1 MKTAAD
7 ALLPAEEIMET
18 NSGDI
23 IGQVLR
29 ERGVR
34 FLFTLCGG
42 HISPILVGSKKKGIR
57 VVDVRDEVNAVFAAD
72 AIGRITGVPG
82 VAAVTAGPGVT
93 NALTALK
100 NAQMAQTP
108 LILLG
113 GAAPTVLKNRGALQD
128 IDQLSLLKSIV
139 KMSVTVRRN
148 CDVVPVMEKAF
159 DVCRSGVPGPVFVEC
174 PIDILYG
181 ESLVRQWYGAKP
193 DAERK
198 SSVRSKLLDFYL
210 KRHVDRMFACEF
222 DDMQPVETRVTS
234 PDFDTSSVSKARGL
248 LAMAQ
253 RPVLIVGS
261 QATLHPDNIDMLAGA
276 IGSLGIPVYLTGM
289 ARGLLGRSHPLQM
302 RHQRKKA
309 LQKADLV
316 IIAGMPCDFRLNY
329 GRAIGSGANI
339 IAVNRSKT
347 DLKLNCRPDLA
358 VLSDP
363 FLFLCALPDAF
374 TSDPSGWAAWVQEL
388 KNNDDEREAFIAQT
402 AAQDTEFVNP
412 LAMLKKLDK
421 VIDDQGII
429 VADGG
434 DFVATASYIL
444 QPSGPLKWLD
454 PGVFGTLGV
463 GAGFALGSKLV
474 HPEAEVWLIYGD
486 GAAGFSLQE
495 FDTFVRHQL
504 PVIAVVGNDG
514 GWTQIARDQITLFGD
529 DVATSLRRTDYH
541 VVAEGYGAK
550 GFLLDRQ
557 EDIDAVFRAAKQAAR
572 DGHPVLI
579 NAQIGLTD
587 FRKGSI
593 SM

>member
-1 MKTAAD
+1 
-7 ALLPAEEIMET
+7 MET

-29 ERGVR
+29 GQGVQ

-42 HISPILVGSKKKGIR
+42 HISPILIGAKKEGIQ

-72 AIGRITGVPG
+72 AVGRLTGVPG

-93 NALTALK
+93 NSLTALK

-108 LILLG
+108 LVLLG

-128 IDQLSLLKSIV
+128 IDQLSLLKSIT
-139 KMSVTVRRN
+139 KMAVTIRRN
-148 CDVVPVMEKAF
+148 CDVIPVMEKAF
-159 DVCRSGVPGPVFVEC
+159 EVCRSGVPGPVFVEC
-174 PIDILYG
+174 PIDILYS
-181 ESLVRQWYGAKP
+181 ESLVRQWYGARP
-193 DAERK
+193 DADRK
-198 SSVRSKLLDFYL
+198 SGFRSKLLDFYL
-210 KRHVDRMFACEF
+210 QRHVDQMFACEF
-222 DDMQPVETRVTS
+222 EEMKPGEYKMSSPEFDSSSISRAVELVAES
-234 PDFDTSSVSKARGL
+234 
-248 LAMAQ
+248 Q
-253 RPVLIVGS
+253 RPVMIVGS
-261 QATLHPDNIDMLAGA
+261 QATLQPGKIEMLAGA
-276 IGSLGIPVYLTGM
+276 VKSIGIPVYLTGM

-329 GRAIGSGANI
+329 GRAFGSGSKI

-347 DLKLNCRPDLA
+347 DLKLNCRPNLA

-363 FLFLCALPDAF
+363 FLFLCALADVFAL
-374 TSDPSGWAAWVQEL
+374 DPSAWGPWIQEL
-388 KNNDDEREAFIAQT
+388 KQNDSEREAFIAQT
-402 AAQDTEFVNP
+402 AAQDTDFVNP
-412 LAMLKKLDK
+412 LAMLQKLDQA
-421 VIDDQGII
+421 IEEDGTI

-474 HPEAEVWLIYGD
+474 HPQSEVWLIYGD

-514 GWTQIARDQITLFGD
+514 GWTQIARDQISLFGD
-529 DVATSLRRTDYH
+529 DVATQLQRTDYH
-541 VVAEGYGAK
+541 VVAEGFGAK
-550 GFLLDRQ
+550 GFLLDKN
-557 EDIDAVFRAAKQAAR
+557 EDCEAVFQKAKQAT
-572 DGHPVLI
+572 GNGQPVLI
-579 NAQIGLTD
+579 NVQIGTTD

>member
-1 MKTAAD
+1 
-7 ALLPAEEIMET
+7 MEL

-29 ERGVR
+29 RQGVQ

-42 HISPILVGSKKKGIR
+42 HISPILIGAKKEGIR

-72 AIGRITGVPG
+72 AVGRITGVPG

-93 NALTALK
+93 NSLTALK

-108 LILLG
+108 LVLMG
-113 GAAPTVLKNRGALQD
+113 GAAPTVLRNRGALQD
-128 IDQLSLLKSIV
+128 IDQLALLKSIA
-139 KMSVTVRRN
+139 KMAVTVRRN
-148 CDVVPVMEKAF
+148 CDVIPVLEKAF

-174 PIDILYG
+174 PIDILYS
-181 ESLVRQWYGAKP
+181 ESLVRQWYGARP
-193 DAERK
+193 DSERK
-198 SSVRSKLLDFYL
+198 SGLRSKLLDFYL
-210 KRHVDRMFACEF
+210 QRHVDQMFACELEE
-222 DDMQPVETRVTS
+222 MKPGEYKVSS
-234 PDFDTSSVSKARGL
+234 PDVDRGSISKAAELVAESR
-248 LAMAQ
+248 
-253 RPVLIVGS
+253 RPVMIVGS
-261 QATLHPDNIDMLAGA
+261 QAMLQPGKLDMLAGA
-276 IGSLGIPVYLTGM
+276 IGSMGVPVYLTGM
-289 ARGLLGRSHPLQM
+289 ARGLLGRSHPMQM

-329 GRAIGSGANI
+329 GRAIGSGAKI

-347 DLKLNCRPDLA
+347 DLKLNCRPNLA

-363 FLFLCALPDAF
+363 FLFLCALADEF
-374 TSDPSGWAAWVQEL
+374 TPEPSAWASWIQEL
-388 KNNDDEREAFIAQT
+388 QENDSEREAFIAQT

-412 LAMLKKLDK
+412 LAMLQKLDK
-421 VIDDQGII
+421 AIDDDGII

-454 PGVFGTLGV
+454 PGGFGTLGV

-474 HPEAEVWLIYGD
+474 HPQSEVWLIYGD

-495 FDTFVRHQL
+495 FDTFVRHRL

-514 GWTQIARDQITLFGD
+514 GWTQIARDQIALFGD
-529 DVATSLRRTDYH
+529 DVATKLQRTDYQ
-541 VVAEGYGAK
+541 VVAEGFGAK
-550 GFLLDRQ
+550 GFLLDKN
-557 EDIDAVFRAAKQAAR
+557 EDCETIFQQAKQAAR
-572 DGHPVLI
+572 DGQPVLI

-587 FRKGSI
+587 FRQGSI

>member
-1 MKTAAD
+1 M
-7 ALLPAEEIMET
+7 
-18 NSGDI
+18 
-23 IGQVLR
+23 
-29 ERGVR
+29 
-34 FLFTLCGG
+34 
-42 HISPILVGSKKKGIR
+42 
-57 VVDVRDEVNAVFAAD
+57 DVRDEVNAVFAAD
-72 AIGRITGVPG
+72 ALGRITGVPG

-93 NALTALK
+93 NSLTALK

-128 IDQLSLLKSIV
+128 IDQLSLLKSIA
-139 KMSVTVRRN
+139 KMAVTIRRN

-174 PIDILYG
+174 PIDMLYG

-210 KRHVDRMFACEF
+210 QRHVDRMFACEF
-222 DDMQPVETRVTS
+222 DDMQPGETRVTS
-234 PDFDTSSVSKARGL
+234 PDFDSSSVSKAL
-248 LAMAQ
+248 ELVAMAQ

-261 QATLHPDNIDMLAGA
+261 QATLHPDNINILAGA
-276 IGSLGIPVYLTGM
+276 VGSLGIPVYLTGM
-289 ARGLLGRSHPLQM
+289 ARGLMGRLHPMQV

-329 GRAIGSGANI
+329 GRAIGSGAKI

-363 FLFLCALPDAF
+363 FLFLCALSDVFDP
-374 TSDPSGWAAWVQEL
+374 DPSGWSAWLQEL
-388 KNNDDEREAFIAQT
+388 KNNDDEREAFITQT

-412 LAMLKKLDK
+412 LAMLKKLDA
-421 VIDDQGII
+421 VIDDKGII

-514 GWTQIARDQITLFGD
+514 GWTQIARDQIALFGD
-529 DVATSLRRTDYH
+529 DVATPLRRTDYH

-557 EDIDAVFRAAKQAAR
+557 EDIDAVFQAAKQAAR

-579 NAQIGLTD
+579 NAQLGLTD

>member
-1 MKTAAD
+1 M
-7 ALLPAEEIMET
+7 EI

-29 ERGVR
+29 QQGVR
-34 FLFTLCGG
+34 FIFTLCGG
-42 HISPILVGSKKKGIR
+42 HISPILVGAKKEGIQ
-57 VVDVRDEVNAVFAAD
+57 VIDVRDEVNAVFAAD
-72 AIGRITGVPG
+72 AVGRITGVPG

-93 NALTALK
+93 NSLTALK

-128 IDQLSLLKSIV
+128 IDQLSLLKSIA
-139 KMSVTVRRN
+139 KMAVTIRRN
-148 CDVVPVMEKAF
+148 CDVIPVMEKAF
-159 DVCRSGVPGPVFVEC
+159 EVSRSGVPGPVFVEC

-181 ESLVRQWYGAKP
+181 ESLVREWYGAKP
-193 DAERK
+193 EAERK
-198 SSVRSKLLDFYL
+198 SGVRSKLLDIYL
-210 KRHVDRMFACEF
+210 QHHVDKMFACEF
-222 DDMQPVETRVTS
+222 EEMQPGEYKVAS
-234 PDFDTSSVSKARGL
+234 PDFDASSVSRALEMVSMSK
-248 LAMAQ
+248 Q
-253 RPVLIVGS
+253 PVMIVGS
-261 QATLHPDNIDMLAGA
+261 QATLQPDNIDQLARA
-276 IGSLGIPVYLTGM
+276 VGSLGIPVYLTGM

-309 LQKADLV
+309 LKNADLV

-329 GRAIGSGANI
+329 GRSIGSGARI
-339 IAVNRSKT
+339 IAVNRSKR

-358 VLSDP
+358 VQSDP
-363 FLFLCALPDAF
+363 FLFLCALADVFVPE
-374 TSDPSGWAAWVQEL
+374 PSSWEPWLAKL
-388 KNNDDEREAFIAQT
+388 KINDDEREGFISKT
-402 AAQDTEFVNP
+402 AGEETQFINP
-412 LAMLKKLDK
+412 VALLKKLDG
-421 VIDDQGII
+421 VIDDTGVI

-434 DFVATASYIL
+434 DFVATAAYTL
-444 QPSGPLKWLD
+444 QPPGPLRWLD

-504 PVIAVVGNDG
+504 PVIALVGNDG
-514 GWTQIARDQITLFGD
+514 GWTQIARDQVTLFGD
-529 DVATSLRRTDYH
+529 DVATTLRRTAYH
-541 VVAEGYGAK
+541 TVAEGFGAR
-550 GFLLDRQ
+550 GLLLERQ
-557 EDIDAVFRAAKQAAR
+557 EDIDRVFQEAKQTAA
-572 DGHPVLI
+572 DGRPVLI
-579 NAQIGLTD
+579 NALIGTTD